1 MRCDCAQTR
10 EEKKERRLAM
20 LEGKKPQ
27 CKQDSHPSYPSH
39 FLAPTEVI
47 MLEGY
52 KDELELSF
60 LFSLYPEDL
69 MCASLGLPGMF
80 QLLLLLILS

>member
-1 MRCDCAQTR
+1 
-10 EEKKERRLAM
+10 
-20 LEGKKPQ
+20 
-27 CKQDSHPSYPSH
+27 
-39 FLAPTEVI
+39 

-69 MCASLGLPGMF
+69 MCASLGFPGMF